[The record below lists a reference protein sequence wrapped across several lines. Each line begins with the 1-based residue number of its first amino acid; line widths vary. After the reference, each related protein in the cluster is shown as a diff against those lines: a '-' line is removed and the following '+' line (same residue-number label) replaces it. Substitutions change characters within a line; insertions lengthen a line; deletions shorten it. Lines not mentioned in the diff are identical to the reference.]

1 MNSFFSKLFG
11 TITGLVLITI
21 AGLIIYWITITNHS
35 VGEIVGM
42 SFWVLILFVFG
53 VSVLLL
59 ALLME

>member
-11 TITGLVLITI
+11 VITGLVLIII

-53 VSVLLL
+53 VSVLLM
-59 ALLME
+59 ALFME